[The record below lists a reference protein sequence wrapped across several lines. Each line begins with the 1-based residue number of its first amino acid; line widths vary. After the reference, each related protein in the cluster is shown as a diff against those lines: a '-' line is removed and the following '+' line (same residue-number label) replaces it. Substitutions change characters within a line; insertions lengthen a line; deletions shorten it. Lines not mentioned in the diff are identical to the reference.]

1 VTALFRTLGR
11 DDRVRYALLGVGVLL
26 LVVGVG
32 AFAMS
37 ASGSVPDP
45 IPFEQTTATGIG
57 GEPRQE
63 VRDRG
68 LHLPRAQVFYS
79 QYQFVVG
86 YRGVS
91 HAVDQFQ
98 QPGHEQQFGYP
109 IAVYVSDFAGTGATL
124 TEEGY
129 IDTQTDPGW
138 VSAESATFVVG
149 SEVSVPGGESA
160 VPFGSRAAAEEFA
173 AEYGGELYDWET
185 LQDHE
190 FDIDGAAVVR
200 ERIDGQREFADER
213 IAAVRPLADREVSV
227 VVGEDAPTIQA
238 AIDAA
243 ENHSTVLVPPGHYDE
258 NVTIDRPITLRG
270 NGATVDGG
278 GNGSVIRV
286 RHDEVAVVGL
296 DIVGIGDNLDPDE
309 NRTVEGW
316 DESIE
321 SAYGYGDAAVAA
333 VNASGVYVSDL
344 TIDTQTN
351 GVLFRDSEQ
360 TAVENV
366 SIQGSENW
374 IDGFM
379 GVLAMRSPTVIQNVT
394 VNDGRDGVYLHRSHG
409 TVIRNNSFTG
419 NRFGVHLMYTSDTLI
434 ADNVAREQTSAGIT
448 IMTDPSHNA
457 VVGNDVR
464 NASAG
469 ILPAGARSYFAEN
482 VLVDNDR
489 GLITG
494 ADQSLYER
502 NLLFRNEMGMR
513 ASSIRPSNRVVANDF
528 VDNGVAV
535 EAGGGPLRIWAHG
548 GSGNYWSGLADR
560 PGGVPDRYTPT
571 DPLDGQTHRVAG
583 TATLAASPAATALD
597 AVRSTTPGLRDGA
610 VMDTAPR
617 ATPVQPDLIAAVRAQ
632 EDGVGPAGPR
642 TADTPEGDED
652 E

>member
-1 VTALFRTLGR
+1 MTALFRTLGR
-11 DDRVRYALLGVGVLL
+11 DDRVRYALLGVGVLV

-32 AFAMS
+32 VFALS

-45 IPFEQTTATGIG
+45 IPFEQTTATGIS

-63 VRDRG
+63 IRDRG

-79 QYQFVVG
+79 QYEFIVG
-86 YRGVS
+86 YRGVG
-91 HAVDQFQ
+91 HAIDQFQ

-109 IAVYVSDFAGTGATL
+109 IAVYVSDFAGTGPTL

-129 IDTQTDPGW
+129 IDTETEPGW

-149 SEVSVPGGESA
+149 SEASVPSGESA
-160 VPFGSRAAAEEFA
+160 VPFGSRAAAEAFA
-173 AEYGGELYDWET
+173 EEHGGDLYGWSA
-185 LQDHE
+185 LQDYE
-190 FDIDGAAVVR
+190 FDIDDAAVVR
-200 ERIDGQREFADER
+200 ERIDGQRESADER

-238 AIDAA
+238 AVDAA
-243 ENHSTVLVPPGHYDE
+243 ENDTAVLVPPGHYDE

-270 NGATVDGG
+270 EGATVDGG

-286 RHDEVAVVGL
+286 EHDEVAVVGL
-296 DIVGIGDNLDPDE
+296 DVVGIGDNLDPDE
-309 NRTVEGW
+309 NRTVDGW

-321 SAYGYGDAAVAA
+321 SAYGYGDAAVTA

-344 TIDTQTN
+344 TVDTQTN
-351 GVLFRDSEQ
+351 GVLFRDSDR

-409 TVIRNNSFTG
+409 TVIRNNTFTG

-434 ADNVAREQTSAGIT
+434 ADNVARQQTSAGIT
-448 IMTDPSHNA
+448 IMTDPSRNA
-457 VVGNDVR
+457 VVGNDIR

-482 VLVDNDR
+482 VLVGNDR

-494 ADQSLYER
+494 AEQSLYER
-502 NLLFRNEMGMR
+502 NLLFRNELGMR

-528 VDNGVAV
+528 VDNEVAV
-535 EAGGGPLRIWAHG
+535 EAGGGPLRIWTHD

-560 PGGVPDRYTPT
+560 PSGVPDSYTPT
-571 DPLDGQTHRVAG
+571 DPIEGETDRVAG

-597 AVRSTTPGLRDGA
+597 AVRDTTPGLRDGA

-617 ATPVQPDLIAAVRAQ
+617 ATPVQSDLVAAVRAQ
-632 EDGVGPAGPR
+632 EDGEGNDRVENTTDG
-642 TADTPEGDED
+642 DGDE
-652 E
+652 